1 MSNEEVRIGVFVCHC
16 GTNIG
21 GILDV
26 PTLAEYAKTL
36 PNVVFSQ
43 DNLYTCSE
51 VGLTEIRENIKEH
64 NLNRVIVASCSPRT
78 HEPLFRS
85 VCQEA
90 GLNPYLF
97 EMVNIRDQCSWVHMK
112 ESEKATIKAKDLIRM
127 GVEKAILLEPLEK
140 IKVDVI
146 PSAVVIGGG
155 IAGMT
160 AALNLANQGFET
172 NIIEKESELGGLVNK
187 LNKIYPTNEDTSQ
200 LLSIIDMVENHK
212 NLKVF
217 KSATL
222 EEVDGFI
229 GNYNLSINQDNNITE
244 IKVGAIIV
252 ATGAVPL
259 TPEGYYNYNGK
270 NIISQLELEQI
281 LKEDKVAAKSIA
293 MIQCVGCR
301 NEERKYCSNI
311 CCMSALK
318 NATLIKEKNPDC
330 NVSIL
335 FRDIQTLGTRYEN
348 YYRRAREL
356 GIIFIKYVPDKPPL
370 IKDDYIEVYNE
381 FMNQNIGLPYDL
393 IVLSTPLI
401 ANEDSETIAKMLK
414 VPLEE
419 NHFFLEAHV
428 KLRPVDFATDG
439 IFVCGSAHWPADIA
453 ESVSQANAAASRA
466 STILSKDM
474 IEVEGST
481 AEVDDN
487 LCVGCE
493 VCISLCPYSAISKD
507 EVTDLAVVNR
517 VVCKGCGVCGAS
529 CPENAII
536 IHHFT
541 KNQILSEIIT
551 YGGEV

>member
-1 MSNEEVRIGVFVCHC
+1 M
-16 GTNIG
+16 
-21 GILDV
+21 
-26 PTLAEYAKTL
+26 

-85 VCQEA
+85 ACQEA

-112 ESEKATIKAKDLIRM
+112 ENEKATLKAKDLIRM
-127 GVEKAILLEPLEK
+127 GVEKATLLEPLEK
-140 IKVDVI
+140 IKVEVT

-160 AALNLANQGFET
+160 AALNLANQDFET

-200 LLSIIDMVENHK
+200 LLSIIDVIENHK
-212 NLKVF
+212 NLKIF

-222 EEVDGFI
+222 EKVDGFI
-229 GNYNLSINQDNNITE
+229 GNYNISINQDNNITE
-244 IKVGAIIV
+244 IKVGTIIV

-259 TPEGYYNYNGK
+259 PPDGYYNYNGK

-318 NATLIKEKNPDC
+318 NATLIKEKDPDC
-330 NVSIL
+330 NVTIL

-356 GIIFIKYVPDKPPL
+356 GIIFMKYVPDKPPL

-381 FMNQNIGLPYDL
+381 FMNQDIGLPYDL

-474 IEVEGST
+474 LEVEGST

-493 VCISLCPYSAISKD
+493 VCITLCPYNAISKD
-507 EVTDLAVVNR
+507 EETDLAVVNK

>member
-36 PNVVFSQ
+36 PNVIFSQ

-85 VCQEA
+85 ACQEA

-112 ESEKATIKAKDLIRM
+112 ENEKATLKAKDLIRM
-127 GVEKAILLEPLEK
+127 GVEKATLLEPLEK
-140 IKVDVI
+140 IKVEVT

-187 LNKIYPTNEDTSQ
+187 LNKIYPTNEDTSE
-200 LLSIIDMVENHK
+200 LLSIIDKVENHK
-212 NLKVF
+212 NLKIF

-222 EEVDGFI
+222 EKVDGFI
-229 GNYNLSINQDNNITE
+229 GNYNVSINQDNNITE
-244 IKVGAIIV
+244 IKVGIIIV

-270 NIISQLELEQI
+270 NVISQLELEQI

-330 NVSIL
+330 NVTII
-335 FRDIQTLGTRYEN
+335 FRDIQTLGTRYEK

-401 ANEDSETIAKMLK
+401 ANEDSETLAKMLK

-474 IEVEGST
+474 LEVEGST

>member
-1 MSNEEVRIGVFVCHC
+1 M
-16 GTNIG
+16 
-21 GILDV
+21 
-26 PTLAEYAKTL
+26 

-85 VCQEA
+85 ICQEA

-112 ESEKATIKAKDLIRM
+112 ENEKATIKAKDLIRM
-127 GVEKAILLEPLEK
+127 GVEKATLLEPLEK
-140 IKVDVI
+140 IKVEVT

-160 AALNLANQGFET
+160 AALVLANQGFET

-200 LLSIIDMVENHK
+200 LLSIIDVVENHK
-212 NLKVF
+212 NLKIF

-222 EEVDGFI
+222 EKVDGFI
-229 GNYNLSINQDNNITE
+229 GNYNISINQDNNITE

-259 TPEGYYNYNGK
+259 PPEGYYNYNGK

-330 NVSIL
+330 NVAIL

-401 ANEDSETIAKMLK
+401 ANEDSAILAKMLK

-466 STILSKDM
+466 STIISKDM
-474 IEVEGST
+474 LEVEGST

-493 VCISLCPYSAISKD
+493 VCITLCPYSAISKD
-507 EVTDLAVVNR
+507 EETDLAVVNK

>member
-1 MSNEEVRIGVFVCHC
+1 MSHEEVRIGVFVCHC

-112 ESEKATIKAKDLIRM
+112 EKEKATVKAKDLIRM

-140 IKVDVI
+140 IKVEVN

-187 LNKIYPTNEDTSQ
+187 LNKIYPTNEDTSE
-200 LLSIIDMVENHK
+200 LLSIIDIVENHK
-212 NLKVF
+212 NLKIF

-222 EEVDGFI
+222 EKVDGFI

-270 NIISQLELEQI
+270 NVISQLELEQI

-330 NVSIL
+330 NVTII

-356 GIIFIKYVPDKPPL
+356 GILFVKYVPDKPPL
-370 IKDDYIEVYNE
+370 IKDEYIEVYNE

-474 IEVEGST
+474 LEVEGST

-493 VCISLCPYSAISKD
+493 VCITLCPYSAISKD
-507 EVTDLAVVNR
+507 EVTDLAVVNK

>member
-1 MSNEEVRIGVFVCHC
+1 MSHEEVRIGVFVCHC

-51 VGLTEIRENIKEH
+51 VGLTEIMENIKEH

-85 VCQEA
+85 ACQEA

-112 ESEKATIKAKDLIRM
+112 ENEKATLKAKDLIRM
-127 GVEKAILLEPLEK
+127 GVEKATLLEPLEK
-140 IKVDVI
+140 VKVEVN

-187 LNKIYPTNEDTSQ
+187 LNKIYPTNEDTSE
-200 LLSIIDMVENHK
+200 LLSIIDKVENHK
-212 NLKVF
+212 NLKIF

-222 EEVDGFI
+222 EKVDGFI
-229 GNYNLSINQDNNITE
+229 GNYNVSINQDNNITE
-244 IKVGAIIV
+244 IKVGIIIV

-270 NIISQLELEQI
+270 NVISQLELEQI

-330 NVSIL
+330 NVTII
-335 FRDIQTLGTRYEN
+335 FRDIQTLGTRYED

-474 IEVEGST
+474 LEVEGST

-493 VCISLCPYSAISKD
+493 VCITLCPYSAISKD
-507 EVTDLAVVNR
+507 EVTDLAVVNK

>member
-1 MSNEEVRIGVFVCHC
+1 MSHEEVRIGVFVCHC

-51 VGLTEIRENIKEH
+51 IGLTEIMENIKEH

-85 VCQEA
+85 ACQEA

-112 ESEKATIKAKDLIRM
+112 ENEKATLKAKDLIRM
-127 GVEKAILLEPLEK
+127 GVEKATLLEPLEK
-140 IKVDVI
+140 VKVEVN

-187 LNKIYPTNEDTSQ
+187 LNKIYPTNEDTSE
-200 LLSIIDMVENHK
+200 LLSIIDKVENHK
-212 NLKVF
+212 NLKIF

-222 EEVDGFI
+222 EKVDGFI
-229 GNYNLSINQDNNITE
+229 GNYNVSINQDNNITE
-244 IKVGAIIV
+244 IKVGIIIV

-270 NIISQLELEQI
+270 NVISQLELEQI

-330 NVSIL
+330 NVSII

-474 IEVEGST
+474 LEVEGST

-493 VCISLCPYSAISKD
+493 VCITLCPYNAISKD
-507 EVTDLAVVNR
+507 EVTDLAVVNK

>member
-1 MSNEEVRIGVFVCHC
+1 MSHEEVRIGVFVCHC

-51 VGLTEIRENIKEH
+51 VGLTEIMENIKEQ

-127 GVEKAILLEPLEK
+127 GVEKATLLEPLEK
-140 IKVDVI
+140 IKVDVT

-160 AALNLANQGFET
+160 TALNLANQGFET

-187 LNKIYPTNEDTSQ
+187 LNKIYPTNEDTSE
-200 LLSIIDMVENHK
+200 LLSIIDKVENHK
-212 NLKVF
+212 NLKIF

-222 EEVDGFI
+222 EKVDGFI
-229 GNYNLSINQDNNITE
+229 GNYNISINQDNNITE

-259 TPEGYYNYNGK
+259 PPDGYYNYNGK

-281 LKEDKVAAKSIA
+281 LKEDKVAAKCIA

-330 NVSIL
+330 NVSII

-356 GIIFIKYVPDKPPL
+356 GIIFVKYVPDKPPL

-381 FMNQNIGLPYDL
+381 FMNENIGLPYDL

-474 IEVEGST
+474 LEVEGST

-493 VCISLCPYSAISKD
+493 VCITLCPYNAISKD
-507 EVTDLAVVNR
+507 EVTDLAVVNK